1 MITPI
6 PSIEISRVARPIPDV
21 AASTLGVERPTDSFA
36 SVLGNA
42 INQVNA
48 TQLNADAAVQ
58 QMLTGQGGDIHQVML
73 AMEQARMSMM
83 LVSTVRDKVLE
94 AYQEISRMP
103 L

>member
-6 PSIEISRVARPIPDV
+6 PSIEITRVAQSIPDL
-21 AASTLGVERPTDSFA
+21 AASASGVERPTDSFA

-58 QMLTGQGGDIHQVML
+58 QVLAGQGGDIHQVML
-73 AMEQARMSMM
+73 AMEQARMSML
-83 LVSTVRDKVLE
+83 LVSAVRDKVLE